1 MMYGSFVKF
10 LKSRLIGGCLATIL
24 LHLSID
30 GALCVGLVTEVSG
43 NFVSTRR
50 QSCMIWIAGCGWAGA
65 RLSRCIADTLPSRG
79 LLSPGASE
87 HFTGLVST
95 TVQDRP
101 RQEWHGTKPESRAQ
115 ASEMKGTRRK
125 RGGNGR
131 GAGARSIAR
140 ASAVEKTK
148 TVV

>member
-50 QSCMIWIAGCGWAGA
+50 QSCMIWIAGVVGRGRGSAGA
-65 RLSRCIADTLPSRG
+65 LQI
-79 LLSPGASE
+79 
-87 HFTGLVST
+87 HF
-95 TVQDRP
+95 
-101 RQEWHGTKPESRAQ
+101 RA
-115 ASEMKGTRRK
+115 EDCCRRE
-125 RGGNGR
+125 
-131 GAGARSIAR
+131 R
-140 ASAVEKTK
+140 ASISLAW
-148 TVV
+148 